1 MLGIIMVLLCLA
13 AVLFGA
19 FTGNIASV
27 SDGVLE
33 GAKNAVEFCFKLCGS
48 ICFFCGLVKVA
59 EKAGITAFISRLL
72 KPFIRFAMPD
82 ALKDEKTNQAV
93 CMNISS
99 NMLGLGNAAK
109 PFGVKGSRLS
119 VSYTHLEKVAS
130 ATAKEIARMR
140 KNIAVQHK
148 IVQNEYSRDFT
159 LVLTL
164 KDDDRVIF
172 NAELY
177 SPTKMQ
183 AEIMAKC
190 FQNKPTEVYKKIIS
204 VLTEN
209 R

>member
-99 NMLGLGNAAK
+99 NMLGLGNAAT
-109 PFGVKGSRLS
+109 PFGVKGSRLLYEKSGMGRSLAAFILINTAS
-119 VSYTHLEKVAS
+119 VQLIPSTVIAIRQAHAAAVPADIIPPILITQVISCTFGIFLTMLFFKKE
-130 ATAKEIARMR
+130 AKR
-140 KNIAVQHK
+140 
-148 IVQNEYSRDFT
+148 
-159 LVLTL
+159 
-164 KDDDRVIF
+164 
-172 NAELY
+172 
-177 SPTKMQ
+177 
-183 AEIMAKC
+183 
-190 FQNKPTEVYKKIIS
+190 
-204 VLTEN
+204 
-209 R
+209 